1 MSWTRTTSL
10 AAVAALAVF
19 GLTACGSDGGE
30 PEGSGKPA
38 ATAAPDAAPS
48 GDDAAPSGDT
58 GASSDDATA
67 SGVKAPDDLPAG
79 LPLPKGELTS
89 VTGSKNAY
97 VLTYRTDDP
106 EATLDAYRS
115 SLEGAQYTVV
125 DIGGTFTASSGT
137 TAVQI
142 TTTAD
147 TVILTLAGA

>member
-19 GLTACGSDGGE
+19 GLTACGNDGDE
-30 PEGSGKPA
+30 AEVSGKPA
-38 ATAAPDAAPS
+38 VSAPAAADDATA
-48 GDDAAPSGDT
+48 GDT
-58 GASSDDATA
+58 DASSDDATA

>member
-19 GLTACGSDGGE
+19 GLTACGSDGAA
-30 PEGSGKPA
+30 PEGSDKPA
-38 ATAAPDAAPS
+38 ATTAADSDAA
-48 GDDAAPSGDT
+48 ASGDT
-58 GASSDDATA
+58 GAPSDAA
-67 SGVKAPDDLPAG
+67 PSGVKAPDDLPAG
-79 LPLPKGELTS
+79 LPLPEGDLTS
-89 VTGSKNAY
+89 VTGGKGAY

-115 SLEGAQYTVV
+115 ALEGDQYTVI
-125 DIGGTFTASSGT
+125 DIGGTFTATSGN

>member
-10 AAVAALAVF
+10 AAVAALAVL

-30 PEGSGKPA
+30 TEGSGKPA
-38 ATAAPDAAPS
+38 VTAPAAPDAA
-48 GDDAAPSGDT
+48 SGDT
-58 GASSDDATA
+58 DASSDDATA

-79 LPLPKGELTS
+79 LPLPKGELIS
-89 VTGSKNAY
+89 VTGGKNAY

-142 TTTAD
+142 TTTTD

>member
-1 MSWTRTTSL
+1 MSWKRTTSL
-10 AAVAALAVF
+10 AVVAALAAF
-19 GLTACGSDGGE
+19 GLTACGSDDAA
-30 PEGSGKPA
+30 PKNSDKPAA
-38 ATAAPDAAPS
+38 ATAASDATA
-48 GDDAAPSGDT
+48 SGDT
-58 GASSDDATA
+58 GASSNAGPAD
-67 SGVKAPDDLPAG
+67 VKAPDDLPAG

-89 VTGSKNAY
+89 VTGGKGAY

-115 SLEGAQYTVV
+115 ALEGAQYTVV
-125 DIGGTFTASSGT
+125 DIGGTFTATSGM

>member
-38 ATAAPDAAPS
+38 ATSPAAPD
-48 GDDAAPSGDT
+48 DAASGDT
-58 GASSDDATA
+58 GDSSDDATVA
-67 SGVKAPDDLPAG
+67 GVKAPDDLPAG

-142 TTTAD
+142 TTTTD

>member
-10 AAVAALAVF
+10 AAVVALAAF
-19 GLTACGSDGGE
+19 GLTACGSDSDRT
-30 PEGSGKPA
+30 EGSDKPA
-38 ATAAPDAAPS
+38 ATAPSTPAAQDAADS
-48 GDDAAPSGDT
+48 GDAD
-58 GASSDDATA
+58 ASSDSPVVA
-67 SGVKAPDDLPAG
+67 GVKAPDDLPGG

-89 VTGSKNAY
+89 VTGATGAY

-115 SLEGAQYTVV
+115 ALEGAKYTVI
-125 DIGGTFTASSGT
+125 DIGGTFTATSGT